1 MADSLTEQGKQL
13 RAAFQ
18 AGKDSAMMDILMDQD
33 LIGQLAR
40 RLRSANDR
48 DLTYSAPQIA
58 DLAIRLGQLT
68 DDK

>member
-1 MADSLTEQGKQL
+1 ML
-13 RAAFQ
+13 
-18 AGKDSAMMDILMDQD
+18 DILMERD

-40 RLRSANDR
+40 RLRTANDR

>member
-1 MADSLTEQGKQL
+1 MPESLAGQGNQL

-18 AGKDSAMMDILMDQD
+18 AGKDSVMLDILMERD

-40 RLRSANDR
+40 RLRTANDR